1 MYRSLF
7 SGDVFAEMDRLQRQL
22 QQAFDL
28 NSPSIRGY
36 AGGFPAVNVGQTP
49 TATEIYAFVPGVDP
63 GKIDVTLD
71 QGVLSISGERTSSV
85 AGSDAKTTLHSNER
99 FDGSFRRSISLPD
112 ESDANGV
119 TAECRDGVLHISV
132 KRHEAAQPR
141 RIEIQ

>member
-1 MYRSLF
+1 MYRNLF

-28 NSPSIRGY
+28 NSPSIRGF

-49 TATEIYAFVPGVDP
+49 TATEIYAFLPGVDP

-85 AGSDAKTTLHSNER
+85 AGRDAKITLHSNER